1 MPEVYRKPPGGNRSA
16 AGALIYVL
24 ALPLLPAL
32 VIALVRSSFTLVIA
46 LGAALG
52 LLLAGGRCVRTGLA
66 AEREY
71 NRRKI
76 ASAPV
81 LPLKT
86 LGSLL
91 TGFATALTSYLAVD
105 AGPAFSA
112 LVGVLAAAGS
122 LLAYGPD
129 PRGEK
134 LADTGYLGLST
145 EEVVEQL
152 ATAERKIEAIETANR
167 DISNTELSRRL
178 RAITRLARK
187 IIGTIEDDP
196 RDIRRAR
203 KFLNVYLDG
212 AQSVTEGYARTHK
225 QGASEEL
232 EQNFRNVLVTIEEV
246 FMEQQARLLENNE
259 LDLDVQIEVLATQ
272 LKREGVV

>member
-1 MPEVYRKPPGGNRSA
+1 MPEVYVKPKGGNRSA
-16 AGALIYVL
+16 AGMLLYVL
-24 ALPLLPAL
+24 ALPLLPAIGVSL
-32 VIALVRSSFTLVIA
+32 MLGSAPNVVV
-46 LGAALG
+46 LGAALA
-52 LLLAGGRCVRTGLA
+52 LVLAGGKCVRAGLA

-76 ASAPV
+76 ASAPP
-81 LPLKT
+81 LPLKN
-86 LGSLL
+86 LGAVLV
-91 TGFATALTSYLAVD
+91 GIATAVTSYFAVD
-105 AGPAFSA
+105 TGLAFSA
-112 LVGVLAAAGS
+112 LVGVLATAGS
-122 LLAYGPD
+122 VLAYGPD

-134 LADTGYLGLST
+134 LADTGHLGLT
-145 EEVVEQL
+145 TDEVVEQL
-152 ATAERKIEAIETANR
+152 ATAERKIEAIELANR

-178 RAITRLARK
+178 RAITKLARK

-225 QGASEEL
+225 RGASEEL
-232 EQNFRNVLVTIEEV
+232 EQNFRNVLATIEEV
-246 FMEQQARLLENNE
+246 FTEQQAKLLENNE